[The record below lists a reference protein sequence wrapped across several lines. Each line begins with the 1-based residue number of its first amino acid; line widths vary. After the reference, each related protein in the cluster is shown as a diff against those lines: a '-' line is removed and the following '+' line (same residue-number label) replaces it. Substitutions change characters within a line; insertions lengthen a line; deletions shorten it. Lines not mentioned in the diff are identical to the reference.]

1 MATYVGMD
9 VHKKNCQAAA
19 MDEEGTILKEEK
31 VENSLEGFEPFFRDI
46 EDAEVVIESCYSW
59 RPTYE
64 RLKDLN
70 LDVTMAHPKRT
81 EAVTKARKKT
91 DSVDS
96 KTLAHL
102 LRADMVPESY
112 IPPKEVRKLRDLVRM
127 RTKLVRDRSR
137 LKARVRAELEKNRI
151 RVDSGKDIFTKKRKE
166 WLRELGIYTV
176 DQYLPVIDTL
186 DERIKVVSKRVKEEA
201 GENQDAMLLTSI
213 YGVSYFTALLIVSE
227 IGEIDRFPDP
237 EKLCAYFGLVPKVH
251 QSGETVKYGSI
262 TKEGSG
268 LVRWAL
274 VQAVF
279 THIKSDS
286 KLTRYYKKVKKKKG
300 SGKAATATARKMLTI
315 MYFMLKRGEKFRPF

>member
-9 VHKKNCQAAA
+9 VHKKNCQVAA
-19 MDEEGTILKEEK
+19 MDEEGTILKEEE

-46 EDAEVVIESCYSW
+46 EDAEVVIEACYSW

-70 LDVTMAHPKRT
+70 LDVKMAHPKKT
-81 EAVTKARKKT
+81 EAIAKGRKKT
-91 DSVDS
+91 DSIDAR
-96 KTLAHL
+96 TLAHL
-102 LRADMVPESY
+102 LRADLIPESY
-112 IPPKEVRKLRDLVRM
+112 IPSREVRELRDLVRM
-127 RTKLVRDRSR
+127 RTKLVRDRTR

-151 RVDSGKDIFTKKRKE
+151 RVDSGGDIFTMKGKN
-166 WLRELGIYTV
+166 WLRELGIYTI

-186 DERIKVVSKRVKEEA
+186 DERIKVVSKRVEEEA
-201 GENQDAMLLTSI
+201 GENRDAMLLTSI
-213 YGVSYFTALLIVSE
+213 YGVSYFTALLVVSE
-227 IGEIDRFPDP
+227 IGDIERFPDP
-237 EKLCAYFGLVPKVH
+237 EKLCSYFGLVPKVH
-251 QSGETVKYGSI
+251 KSGETVKYGSI

-274 VQAVF
+274 VQAVLI
-279 THIKSDS
+279 HIKSDS
-286 KLTRYYKKVKKKKG
+286 RLTRYYNKVKRKKG